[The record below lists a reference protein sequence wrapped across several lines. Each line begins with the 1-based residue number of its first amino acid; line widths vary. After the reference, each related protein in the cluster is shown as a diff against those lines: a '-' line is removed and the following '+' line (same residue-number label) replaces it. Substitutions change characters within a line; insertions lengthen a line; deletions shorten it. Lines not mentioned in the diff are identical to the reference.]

1 MSHYFKIID
10 NFTDSIETNNFYNE
24 FCGAKGKICWEYGNQ
39 ANKNVPIDSFCT
51 GLSQEEL
58 LSVSFLFNTKTKI
71 DKLLNP
77 LNNNFDRIFANGQ
90 PNGMDGLLHDDNCLG
105 SLTALLF
112 VNPTWEEWWGGE
124 FLLYDNNELINGATL
139 KPNRLVIFSSHL
151 KHRGLGPTHTV
162 PGLFRV
168 SLAFQYKKNIV

>member
-1 MSHYFKIID
+1 MSHYFKILD
-10 NFTDSIETNNFYNE
+10 NFIDPVKTNNFYDE
-24 FCGAKGKICWEYGNQ
+24 FCCTKAKICWVYENQ
-39 ANKNVPIDSFCT
+39 SYDHYPIDAFCT

-58 LSVSFLFNTKTKI
+58 LSIPFIFNTKTEI

-77 LNNNFDRIFANGQ
+77 LNNEFKSIFINGH
-90 PNGMDGLLHDDNCLG
+90 PSGMDGTIHEDNSLG

-112 VNPTWEEWWGGE
+112 VNPIWEEWWGGE
-124 FLLYDNNELINGATL
+124 FLLYDNNELINGSTF

-151 KHRGLGPTHTV
+151 KHRGLGPIHTA

-168 SLAFQYKKNIV
+168 TLAFQYRKK